1 MLSSP
6 QYGWSNIT
14 IGDWSDRCSYLDDV
28 PFDLLR
34 SIWNV
39 QATSLPYAVSFD
51 AEGWQYII
59 VFDEYETHII
69 TSKESSENQYIN
81 VKADIDSL
89 ASELID
95 DIRKSIDK
103 WASWTD
109 YGGMSLDETERR
121 KEDLLDLCNMSKDEI
136 RRRKSCG

>member
-6 QYGWSNIT
+6 QHGWSNIT
-14 IGDWSDRCSYLDDV
+14 IGNWSDRCSYLDDV

-69 TSKESSENQYIN
+69 TNKESSENKYIN
-81 VKADIDSL
+81 VKVDIDSL
-89 ASELID
+89 AKELIG
-95 DIRKSIDK
+95 DIRKSIDE
-103 WASWTD
+103 WASWND
-109 YGGMSLDETERR
+109 YGGMSFDEIERR
-121 KEDLLDLCNMSKDEI
+121 KEEMLGLCNMSEDEM
-136 RRRKSCG
+136 RRR